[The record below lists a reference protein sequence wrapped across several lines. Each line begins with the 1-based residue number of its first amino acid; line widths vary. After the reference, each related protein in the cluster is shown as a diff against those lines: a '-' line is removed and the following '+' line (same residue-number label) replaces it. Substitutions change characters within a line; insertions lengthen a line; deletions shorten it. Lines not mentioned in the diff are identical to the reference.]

1 MSVQTPPSETRST
14 PGSQFDQYVEQQLE
28 STRQQVKLTE
38 LSAGLL
44 TLGLWTLGFLLAG
57 ILVDSWLIQ
66 FGTAARFAAFLLL
79 AAGAVW
85 IAWSQVLV
93 LFVRRIHRL
102 YAARMIEESSD
113 NFHNSLVNYLQVKED
128 GPAGKEAVVHAI
140 SQRAARDLSRI
151 SATEKVDRSR
161 AIKLGFG
168 FVGLV
173 AALVAYTL
181 LSPKSPW
188 PSIARILNPV
198 SSISAPSIAEITKV
212 SPGNTDVFFGQ
223 KLLVT
228 AEIRGR
234 HDPDEVK
241 LVYSTADGQHAEVP
255 VAMLRSGTT
264 NSYQLELST
273 TPTGIDGPLTY
284 YVTAN
289 DGRSDTYS
297 VSVKPNPAITV
308 EKIEVISPSYTRLP
322 PRMLTGQVEI
332 EGIEGSQV
340 KLTATANM
348 PIQVAWVEL
357 LRQKTRGRET
367 TYDVV
372 RTIELRNLDQPSLES
387 SGTTS
392 KIHHAAGGE
401 FTLNLDANRTGQLYS
416 HYQVLFRTVEG
427 QRNQLVNVQPLRVT
441 PDLPPEIK
449 IVRPFD
455 REVSV
460 PLNRSLEIELQAEDP
475 DFEISRLELL
485 LDHQGGRLLDEQIQL
500 GDNRKQQR
508 LTGDY
513 RFDPRKLKLS
523 VGDVVIF
530 HARASDNRVAPLSG
544 QPEPNVARTENYT
557 IKIAEPLENEV
568 AQKDPE
574 SGNKQ
579 SESGQQANQSAQ
591 AENQSE
597 KSEAAENQANQQ
609 AANQPEK
616 NPENKSGENSAGQ
629 AESAMNEANP
639 GQSKEDQAK
648 SSEGAQQPPESGKQ
662 SSEQNQPPEKN
673 EPSPADQQ
681 KSDQQQADQQQA
693 DQQEKSESAGE
704 EQKSESSGDSQSG
717 EQSKQSSGAGGQ
729 KAQQSSGNQSSKS
742 DQPQDGNEGEQ
753 SGEAQA
759 RPDAAEKQMGKQGAD
774 SKSAAQNSSK
784 SGSPNQNSE
793 KQNPENQSANPEN
806 SQQQPAGRNS
816 DDQNAGS
823 GKQSSGKQSGA
834 QSAGGQ
840 KSDGGQQGEANQPQ
854 AGEPQ
859 SGEQSNS
866 SGSDQ
871 QQGDSKGDKGAQSGQ
886 SSSGQSSSGKS
897 KPERSGENNSG
908 QSEAGD
914 SQGEESS
921 NPSEPLDRST
931 SDAERFQRLQ
941 ERMSRQQ
948 QSEKD
953 AQSQSGSGE
962 SAEEKQSP
970 AGGEKSSGKQ
980 QPGEN
985 DSQQGEKGN
994 ASGGEQASGQ
1004 KPQEK
1009 NPSASGQSPK
1019 KDGEQS
1025 KSGSGRDNSGKQSEG
1040 DQQSGERSS
1049 QQNPEKPQSEKG
1061 SGETD
1066 SNQKA
1071 SDQEPKQGSGEQ
1083 AAGEQGSEKSGA
1095 GKSGEKQSGS
1105 GSESQKQGEEANG
1118 SGQSGQQSGEAGEP
1132 GKSSQSSGQSGKQSE
1147 AESKQGGNDSQSGAG
1162 KSGQGSDSKQGSG
1175 QPGKSGSSGQSAAG
1189 ESSGASGSSGNAAGS
1204 DNATGSNQE
1213 ISRRNDQPK
1222 AQRSPGGQT
1231 SASSAGAGSNESPTG
1246 NYGDSPS
1253 EPEGNLEYS
1262 RKATDLV
1269 LEDLRN
1275 QANNPDPE
1283 LLKEMNW
1290 TEQDLK
1296 DFIARWDAMK
1306 QKAGNGT
1313 PQERKRYEDAVS
1325 SLGLRPESVRR
1336 NVIQSR
1342 RDQLNK
1348 LSEDGAVNRPPANLA
1363 NEFNSFLKNRN
1374 RVQKDK

>member
-66 FGTAARFAAFLLL
+66 FGTAARIAAFLLL

-322 PRMLTGQVEI
+322 PRILTGQVEI

-427 QRNQLVNVQPLRVT
+427 QRSQLVNVQPLRVT

-508 LTGDY
+508 LNGDY

-568 AQKDPE
+568 AQKEPE

-886 SSSGQSSSGKS
+886 SSSGKS

-980 QPGEN
+980 QPGEK

-1025 KSGSGRDNSGKQSEG
+1025 KSGSGRDNSGKLSEG
-1040 DQQSGERSS
+1040 DQQSGERTS

-1118 SGQSGQQSGEAGEP
+1118 SGQSGQESGEAGEP

-1162 KSGQGSDSKQGSG
+1162 KSGQGSDSKQGGG

-1231 SASSAGAGSNESPTG
+1231 NPSSAGVGSNESPAA
-1246 NYGDSPS
+1246 NYEDSS
-1253 EPEGNLEYS
+1253 GEPEGNLEYS

>member
-1 MSVQTPPSETRST
+1 MSVQTPPSETRS

-44 TLGLWTLGFLLAG
+44 TLGLWTLGFLLVG

-66 FGTAARFAAFLLL
+66 FGTAARIASFLLL
-79 AAGAVW
+79 AAGALW
-85 IAWSQVLV
+85 IAWSQVIV
-93 LFVRRIHRL
+93 LFLRRIHRL

-198 SSISAPSIAEITKV
+198 SSISAPSIAEVTKV
-212 SPGNTDVFFGQ
+212 TPGNTDVFFGQ

-241 LVYSTADGQHAEVP
+241 LVYSTADGQHVEVP
-255 VAMLRSGTT
+255 VAMLKSGTT

-308 EKIEVISPSYTRLP
+308 EKVEVISPSYTRLP
-322 PRMLTGQVEI
+322 PRTLTGQVEI

-372 RTIELRNLDQPSLES
+372 KTIELRNLAADSSDS

-392 KIHHAAGGE
+392 ELRHAAAGE
-401 FTLNLDANRTGQLYS
+401 FTLNLDANRTGQIYS

-500 GDNRKQQR
+500 GENRKQQR
-508 LTGDY
+508 LTGNY

-544 QPEPNVARTENYT
+544 QAEPNVGRTENYS
-557 IKIAEPLENEV
+557 IKITESLETEV
-568 AQKDPE
+568 AEKEPE
-574 SGNKQ
+574 SGDKK
-579 SESGQQANQSAQ
+579 SASGQQANQSAQ

-597 KSEAAENQANQQ
+597 KSEADGNQENQQ

-616 NPENKSGENSAGQ
+616 NTENKSGENSAGQ

-639 GQSKEDQAK
+639 GQSNEDQAK
-648 SSEGAQQPPESGKQ
+648 SEEAAQQSPESGKQ
-662 SSEQNQPPEKN
+662 SAEQNQPQPN
-673 EPSPADQQ
+673 SEPSPTDQQ
-681 KSDQQQADQQQA
+681 KPDQQQADK
-693 DQQEKSESAGE
+693 QEKSEAAGE
-704 EQKSESSGDSQSG
+704 EQKSESSGDAQSG
-717 EQSKQSSGAGGQ
+717 EQAKQSSGSGGQ
-729 KAQQSSGNQSSKS
+729 KAQQSSGDQSSKS
-742 DQPQDGNEGEQ
+742 DQPQDGNKGEQ

-759 RPDAAEKQMGKQGAD
+759 RPDAAEKQTGKQGAD

-784 SGSPNQNSE
+784 SGNPNQGSG
-793 KQNPENQSANPEN
+793 KQNPENEQANPDN
-806 SQQQPAGRNS
+806 SQQQPAGSNS
-816 DDQNAGS
+816 QDQNAGS

-886 SSSGQSSSGKS
+886 SSSGKS
-897 KPERSGENNSG
+897 KPDQSGENNSG

-921 NPSEPLDRST
+921 NPSEPLDRSA

-941 ERMSRQQ
+941 ERMNRQK

-962 SAEEKQSP
+962 SAEEKQSS
-970 AGGEKSSGKQ
+970 AGGEKSASSEQSGEK
-980 QPGEN
+980 
-985 DSQQGEKGN
+985 DSQQGEKAN
-994 ASGGEQASGQ
+994 PSGGEQDSGQ
-1004 KPQEK
+1004 QPQEN
-1009 NPSASGQSPK
+1009 NPSAAGQSAK

-1025 KSGSGRDNSGKQSEG
+1025 KSGSGRDNSGKQSDGER
-1040 DQQSGERSS
+1040 QSGEQTSRKDPN
-1049 QQNPEKPQSEKG
+1049 QAMSEKG
-1061 SGETD
+1061 SGE
-1066 SNQKA
+1066 SNSDQKA
-1071 SDQEPKQGSGEQ
+1071 SEQESKQGSGEQ

-1095 GKSGEKQSGS
+1095 GESGDKQSGA
-1105 GSESQKQGEEANG
+1105 GSQSQKQGEEAKG
-1118 SGQSGQQSGEAGEP
+1118 SGESGEQSGKAGESGKSGQSSE
-1132 GKSSQSSGQSGKQSE
+1132 QSGKESG
-1147 AESKQGGNDSQSGAG
+1147 ADSKQGGDDSQGGSG

-1204 DNATGSNQE
+1204 DNASGNNQE
-1213 ISRRNDQPK
+1213 ISRRSDQPK
-1222 AQRSPGGQT
+1222 AQRSPGGEAN
-1231 SASSAGAGSNESPTG
+1231 ASKTGVGSNEAPAA
-1246 NYGDSPS
+1246 NYEDSPS
-1253 EPEGNLEYS
+1253 DPEGNLDYS

-1296 DFIARWDAMK
+1296 DFITRWDAMK

-1313 PQERKRYEDAVS
+1313 AQERKRYEDAVR

>member
-1 MSVQTPPSETRST
+1 MSVQTPPSETRS

-44 TLGLWTLGFLLAG
+44 TLGLWTLGFLLVG

-66 FGTAARFAAFLLL
+66 FGTAARIAAFLLL
-79 AAGAVW
+79 AAGGLW

-93 LFVRRIHRL
+93 LFLRRIHRL

-198 SSISAPSIAEITKV
+198 SSISAPSIADVTKV
-212 SPGNTDVFFGQ
+212 TPGNTDVFFGQ

-228 AEIRGR
+228 AEIHGR

-241 LVYSTADGQHAEVP
+241 LVYSTNDGQHVEVP

-284 YVTAN
+284 YVMAN

-308 EKIEVISPSYTRLP
+308 EKVEVISPSYTRLP
-322 PRMLTGQVEI
+322 PRTLTGQVEI
-332 EGIEGSQV
+332 EGLEGSKV

-372 RTIELRNLDQPSLES
+372 RTIELRNLDQPAPES
-387 SGTTS
+387 SGTRS
-392 KIHHAAGGE
+392 ELRHAATGE

-500 GDNRKQQR
+500 GESRKQQR
-508 LTGDY
+508 LTGNY

-544 QPEPNVARTENYT
+544 QAEPNVARTENYSL
-557 IKIAEPLENEV
+557 KIAEPLETEV
-568 AQKDPE
+568 AEKEPEIGNQK
-574 SGNKQ
+574 

-597 KSEAAENQANQQ
+597 KSEAAGNQENQQ
-609 AANQPEK
+609 AANQPGK
-616 NPENKSGENSAGQ
+616 NTENKSSENSAGQ
-629 AESAMNEANP
+629 GESAMNEANR
-639 GQSKEDQAK
+639 GQSNEDQAK

-662 SSEQNQPPEKN
+662 SAEQNQPPKNN

-681 KSDQQQADQQQA
+681 KPDQQQAEK
-693 DQQEKSESAGE
+693 QEKSESAGE
-704 EQKSESSGDSQSG
+704 EQKSESSGDAQSG

-729 KAQQSSGNQSSKS
+729 KAQQSSGDQSSKS
-742 DQPQDGNEGEQ
+742 DQPEDGNKGEQ

-774 SKSAAQNSSK
+774 SNSAAQNSSK
-784 SGSPNQNSE
+784 SGNPNQNSG
-793 KQNPENQSANPEN
+793 KQNPENQQANQEN

-816 DDQNAGS
+816 ENQNADS
-823 GKQSSGKQSGA
+823 GKQSSGKQSGS

-840 KSDGGQQGEANQPQ
+840 KSDGGQQGEPNQPQ
-854 AGEPQ
+854 AGESQ

-866 SGSDQ
+866 GGSAQRQD
-871 QQGDSKGDKGAQSGQ
+871 DSKSNQGAQSGQ
-886 SSSGQSSSGKS
+886 SSSGES
-897 KPERSGENNSG
+897 KTEQSGENNSG
-908 QSEAGD
+908 RSGASD
-914 SQGEESS
+914 SQGEDSS
-921 NPSEPLDRST
+921 NSSEPLDRSA

-941 ERMSRQQ
+941 ERMNRQQ
-948 QSEKD
+948 QSEQD

-970 AGGEKSSGKQ
+970 TGGEKSSGNR
-980 QPGEN
+980 QPGQK
-985 DSQQGEKGN
+985 DSQQGEKAN
-994 ASGGEQASGQ
+994 PSDGEQASGQ

-1009 NPSASGQSPK
+1009 NPSTAGQSSG

-1025 KSGSGRDNSGKQSEG
+1025 KSDSVRDNSGKQSDGER
-1040 DQQSGERSS
+1040 QSGERSS
-1049 QQNPEKPQSEKG
+1049 QQNPDQSQSEKG

-1066 SNQKA
+1066 SNQKT
-1071 SDQEPKQGSGEQ
+1071 SDQEPKQGYSKQ

-1095 GKSGEKQSGS
+1095 GKSGDKQSGS
-1105 GSESQKQGEEANG
+1105 GSESQKQGEEANDSG
-1118 SGQSGQQSGEAGEP
+1118 ESGQKSGEAGNS
-1132 GKSSQSSGQSGKQSE
+1132 GKSGQSSEQSGKE
-1147 AESKQGGNDSQSGAG
+1147 LGADSKQGGNDSQSSAG
-1162 KSGQGSDSKQGSG
+1162 KNGQGSDSKQGSS

-1189 ESSGASGSSGNAAGS
+1189 ESSGASGSSGNATGS
-1204 DNATGSNQE
+1204 DNASGNNQE

-1222 AQRSPGGQT
+1222 TQRSPGGQPNP
-1231 SASSAGAGSNESPTG
+1231 SSVGAGSNESPTS
-1246 NYGDSPS
+1246 NYEDSPGD
-1253 EPEGNLEYS
+1253 PEGNLEYS

-1269 LEDLRN
+1269 LEELRN

-1313 PQERKRYEDAVS
+1313 PQERKRYEDAVR

>member
-14 PGSQFDQYVEQQLE
+14 AGSQFDQYVEQQLE

-66 FGTAARFAAFLLL
+66 FGTAARIAAFLLL
-79 AAGAVW
+79 AAGAAW

-198 SSISAPSIAEITKV
+198 SSISAPSITEITKV

-289 DGRSDTYS
+289 DGRSDIYS

-322 PRMLTGQVEI
+322 PRTLTGQVEI

-372 RTIELRNLDQPSLES
+372 RTIELRNLDQPSPES

-544 QPEPNVARTENYT
+544 QPEPNVARTENYS

-568 AQKDPE
+568 AEKELE
-574 SGNKQ
+574 SGDKQ

-609 AANQPEK
+609 AANLPEK
-616 NPENKSGENSAGQ
+616 NPENKSGENSADQ

-673 EPSPADQQ
+673 EPSPAEQQ
-681 KSDQQQADQQQA
+681 KPDQQQA

-784 SGSPNQNSE
+784 SGNPNQNSE

-871 QQGDSKGDKGAQSGQ
+871 QQGDSKGEKGAQ
-886 SSSGQSSSGKS
+886 SGQSSSGKS

-921 NPSEPLDRST
+921 NPSEPLDRSA

-941 ERMSRQQ
+941 ERMNRQQ
-948 QSEKD
+948 QSDKD

-970 AGGEKSSGKQ
+970 AGAEKSSSNEQ
-980 QPGEN
+980 SGEK
-985 DSQQGEKGN
+985 DSQQGEKAN
-994 ASGGEQASGQ
+994 PSGGEQASGQ

-1049 QQNPEKPQSEKG
+1049 QQNPDRAQSEKG

-1118 SGQSGQQSGEAGEP
+1118 SGQSGQQSGEAGESD
-1132 GKSSQSSGQSGKQSE
+1132 KSSQSSEQSGKQSE
-1147 AESKQGGNDSQSGAG
+1147 AESKQGGNDSQSGAR

-1175 QPGKSGSSGQSAAG
+1175 QSGKSGSSGQSAAG

-1204 DNATGSNQE
+1204 DNAVGSNQE

-1231 SASSAGAGSNESPTG
+1231 NASNAGVGSNESPTA
-1246 NYGDSPS
+1246 NYEDSPS

>member
-1 MSVQTPPSETRST
+1 MSVQTPPSDTRS
-14 PGSQFDQYVEQQLE
+14 PGSQFDQYVELQLE

-44 TLGLWTLGFLLAG
+44 TLGLWTLGFLLLG

-66 FGTAARFAAFLLL
+66 FGTAARIGAFLLL
-79 AAGAVW
+79 GAGALW

-93 LFVRRIHRL
+93 LFLRRIHRL
-102 YAARMIEESSD
+102 YAARMIEEGSD

-140 SQRAARDLSRI
+140 SQRAARDLSQI
-151 SATEKVDRSR
+151 SAAEKVDRSR

-173 AALVAYTL
+173 AALVTYTL

-198 SSISAPSIAEITKV
+198 SSISAPSIAEVTKV
-212 SPGNTDVFFGQ
+212 TPGNTDVFFGQ

-241 LVYSTADGQHAEVP
+241 LVYSTADGQHVEVP

-297 VSVKPNPAITV
+297 VNVKPNPAITV
-308 EKIEVISPSYTRLP
+308 EKIEVLSPSYTRLP
-322 PRMLTGQVEI
+322 PRTLTGQVEI

-372 RTIELRNLDQPSLES
+372 KTIELRNLAAASSDS
-387 SGTTS
+387 SGSTS
-392 KIHHAAGGE
+392 KLRHAAAGE
-401 FTLNLDANRTGQLYS
+401 FTLNLDANRTSQVYS

-500 GDNRKQQR
+500 GENRKQQR
-508 LTGDY
+508 LTGNY

-544 QPEPNVARTENYT
+544 QAEPNVARTENYS
-557 IKIAEPLENEV
+557 IKITESLETEV
-568 AQKDPE
+568 AEKDPE
-574 SGNKQ
+574 SGDKQ

-597 KSEAAENQANQQ
+597 KSETAGNQENQQ

-616 NPENKSGENSAGQ
+616 NTENKSGENSAGQ
-629 AESAMNEANP
+629 TESAMNEANP
-639 GQSKEDQAK
+639 GQSNEDQAK
-648 SSEGAQQPPESGKQ
+648 SEEGAQQTPESGKQ
-662 SSEQNQPPEKN
+662 SAEQNQPQPN
-673 EPSPADQQ
+673 SEPSPADQQ
-681 KSDQQQADQQQA
+681 KPDQQQADK
-693 DQQEKSESAGE
+693 QEKSEAAGE
-704 EQKSESSGDSQSG
+704 EQKSESSGDAQSG
-717 EQSKQSSGAGGQ
+717 EQSKQSSGSAGQ
-729 KAQQSSGNQSSKS
+729 KAQQSSGDQSSKT
-742 DQPQDGNEGEQ
+742 DQPQDGNKGEQ

-759 RPDAAEKQMGKQGAD
+759 RPDAAEKQTGKQGAD

-784 SGSPNQNSE
+784 SGNQNQGSG
-793 KQNPENQSANPEN
+793 KQNPENEQANPDN
-806 SQQQPAGRNS
+806 SQQQTAGSNS
-816 DDQNAGS
+816 QDQNAGS

-866 SGSDQ
+866 SSNDQ

-886 SSSGQSSSGKS
+886 SSSGKS
-897 KPERSGENNSG
+897 KPNQSGENNSG

-921 NPSEPLDRST
+921 NPSEPLDRSA

-941 ERMSRQQ
+941 ERMSRQK
-948 QSEKD
+948 QSDKD
-953 AQSQSGSGE
+953 ARSQSGSGE
-962 SAEEKQSP
+962 PTQEQTPP
-970 AGGEKSSGKQ
+970 AGGEKSASSEQSGEK
-980 QPGEN
+980 
-985 DSQQGEKGN
+985 DSQQGEKAN
-994 ASGGEQASGQ
+994 PSGGEQAPGQ
-1004 KPQEK
+1004 QPQEN
-1009 NPSASGQSPK
+1009 NPSAAGQSAK

-1025 KSGSGRDNSGKQSEG
+1025 KSGSGRDNSGKQTDSER
-1040 DQQSGERSS
+1040 QSGEQTSR
-1049 QQNPEKPQSEKG
+1049 QDPNQTKGEKG
-1061 SGETD
+1061 SGE
-1066 SNQKA
+1066 SNSDQKA
-1071 SDQEPKQGSGEQ
+1071 SEQESKQGSGEP
-1083 AAGEQGSEKSGA
+1083 AAGEQDSEKSGA
-1095 GKSGEKQSGS
+1095 GESGDKQSGA
-1105 GSESQKQGEEANG
+1105 GSQSQKQGEEAKG
-1118 SGQSGQQSGEAGEP
+1118 SGESGEQSGKAGESGKSGQSSE
-1132 GKSSQSSGQSGKQSE
+1132 QSGKESG
-1147 AESKQGGNDSQSGAG
+1147 ADSKQGGDDPQGGSG

-1175 QPGKSGSSGQSAAG
+1175 PSGKSGSSGQSAAG

-1204 DNATGSNQE
+1204 DNASGNNQE
-1213 ISRRNDQPK
+1213 ISRRSDQPK
-1222 AQRSPGGQT
+1222 AQRSPGGEAN
-1231 SASSAGAGSNESPTG
+1231 ASKTGVGSNEAPAA
-1246 NYGDSPS
+1246 NYEDSPS
-1253 EPEGNLEYS
+1253 DPEGNLEYS

-1313 PQERKRYEDAVS
+1313 AQERKRYEDAVR

-1363 NEFNSFLKNRN
+1363 NEFNAFLKNRN
-1374 RVQKDK
+1374 RVQRDK

>member
-1 MSVQTPPSETRST
+1 MSVQTPPSETRS

-57 ILVDSWLIQ
+57 ILIDSWLIQ
-66 FGTAARFAAFLLL
+66 FGTTARIAAFLLL
-79 AAGAVW
+79 AAGVLW

-93 LFVRRIHRL
+93 LFLRRIHRL

-173 AALVAYTL
+173 AALVVYTL

-198 SSISAPSIAEITKV
+198 SSISAPSIAEVTKV
-212 SPGNTDVFFGQ
+212 TPGNTDVFFGQ

-241 LVYSTADGQHAEVP
+241 LVYSTTDGQHVEVP

-284 YVTAN
+284 YVMAN

-308 EKIEVISPSYTRLP
+308 EKVEVISPSYTRLP
-322 PRMLTGQVEI
+322 PRTLTGQVEI

-372 RTIELRNLDQPSLES
+372 RTIELRNLEQPSPES
-387 SGTTS
+387 SGTS
-392 KIHHAAGGE
+392 SELRHAAAGE

-475 DFEISRLELL
+475 DFEISQLELL

-500 GDNRKQQR
+500 GENRKQQR
-508 LTGDY
+508 LTGNY

-544 QPEPNVARTENYT
+544 QAEPNVARTENYS
-557 IKIAEPLENEV
+557 IKIAEPLETEV
-568 AQKDPE
+568 AQKEPE
-574 SGNKQ
+574 SGGKQ

-597 KSEAAENQANQQ
+597 KSEAAGNPENQQ

-616 NPENKSGENSAGQ
+616 NTENKSSENSTGQ

-639 GQSKEDQAK
+639 GQSNEDQAK
-648 SSEGAQQPPESGKQ
+648 SSEGAQQPTESGKQ
-662 SSEQNQPPEKN
+662 SAEQNQTPTNN
-673 EPSPADQQ
+673 EPPPADQQ
-681 KSDQQQADQQQA
+681 KPDQQQADQQQ
-693 DQQEKSESAGE
+693 KSESAGE
-704 EQKSESSGDSQSG
+704 EQKSEPSGDAQSG

-729 KAQQSSGNQSSKS
+729 KAQQSSGDQSSKS
-742 DQPQDGNEGEQ
+742 DQPEDGNKGEQ
-753 SGEAQA
+753 SGETQA

-784 SGSPNQNSE
+784 SGNPNQNSG
-793 KQNPENQSANPEN
+793 KQNPENQQANPEN

-816 DDQNAGS
+816 EDQNAGS

-840 KSDGGQQGEANQPQ
+840 KSDGGQQGEPNQPQ

-866 SGSDQ
+866 GGSGQRQD
-871 QQGDSKGDKGAQSGQ
+871 DSKSNQGAQSGQ
-886 SSSGQSSSGKS
+886 SSSGES
-897 KPERSGENNSG
+897 KPAQSGESNSG
-908 QSEAGD
+908 QSAASD
-914 SQGEESS
+914 SQGEDSS
-921 NPSEPLDRST
+921 NPSEPLDRSA

-941 ERMSRQQ
+941 ERMNRQQ

-962 SAEEKQSP
+962 SANEKQSP
-970 AGGEKSSGKQ
+970 PGDEKSSGNQ
-980 QPGEN
+980 QPGEK
-985 DSQQGEKGN
+985 DSQQGEKAN
-994 ASGGEQASGQ
+994 PSGGEQASGQ

-1009 NPSASGQSPK
+1009 KPSASGQSSG

-1025 KSGSGRDNSGKQSEG
+1025 KSDGRRDNSGKQSDGER
-1040 DQQSGERSS
+1040 QSGERSS
-1049 QQNPEKPQSEKG
+1049 QQNPDQPQGDKG

-1066 SNQKA
+1066 SNQNA
-1071 SDQEPKQGSGEQ
+1071 SDREPKQGSGKQ

-1095 GKSGEKQSGS
+1095 GKSGDKQSGS
-1105 GSESQKQGEEANG
+1105 GSESQKQGEEAND
-1118 SGQSGQQSGEAGEP
+1118 SGQSGQQSSEAGNS
-1132 GKSSQSSGQSGKQSE
+1132 GKSGQSSEQSE
-1147 AESKQGGNDSQSGAG
+1147 KESGADSKQGGNDSQSGAG
-1162 KSGQGSDSKQGSG
+1162 KSGQGSDSKQGGS

-1204 DNATGSNQE
+1204 DNASGNNQE

-1231 SASSAGAGSNESPTG
+1231 NPSSAGAGSNESPTS
-1246 NYGDSPS
+1246 NYEDSPGD
-1253 EPEGNLEYS
+1253 PEGNLEYS

-1296 DFIARWDAMK
+1296 DFITRWDAMK

-1313 PQERKRYEDAVS
+1313 PQERKRYEDAVR

>member
-1 MSVQTPPSETRST
+1 MSVQTPPSETRS

-57 ILVDSWLIQ
+57 ILIDSWLIQ
-66 FGTAARFAAFLLL
+66 FGTTARIAAFLLL
-79 AAGAVW
+79 AAGVLW

-93 LFVRRIHRL
+93 LFLRRIHRL

-173 AALVAYTL
+173 AALVVYTL

-198 SSISAPSIAEITKV
+198 SSISAPSIAEVTKV
-212 SPGNTDVFFGQ
+212 TPGNTDVFFGQ

-241 LVYSTADGQHAEVP
+241 LVYSTTDGQHVEVP

-284 YVTAN
+284 YVMAN

-308 EKIEVISPSYTRLP
+308 EKVEVISPSYTRLP
-322 PRMLTGQVEI
+322 PRTLTGQVEI

-372 RTIELRNLDQPSLES
+372 RTIELRNLEQPSPES
-387 SGTTS
+387 SGTS
-392 KIHHAAGGE
+392 SELRHAAAGE

-475 DFEISRLELL
+475 DFEISQLELL

-500 GDNRKQQR
+500 GENRKQQR
-508 LTGDY
+508 LTGNY

-544 QPEPNVARTENYT
+544 QAEPNVARTENYS
-557 IKIAEPLENEV
+557 IKIAEPLETEV
-568 AQKDPE
+568 AQKEPE
-574 SGNKQ
+574 SGGKQ

-597 KSEAAENQANQQ
+597 KSEAAGNPENQQ

-616 NPENKSGENSAGQ
+616 NTENKSSENSTGQ

-639 GQSKEDQAK
+639 GQSNEDQAK
-648 SSEGAQQPPESGKQ
+648 SSEGAQQPTESGKQ
-662 SSEQNQPPEKN
+662 SAEQNQTPTNN
-673 EPSPADQQ
+673 EPPPADQQ
-681 KSDQQQADQQQA
+681 KPDQQQADQQQ
-693 DQQEKSESAGE
+693 KSESAGE
-704 EQKSESSGDSQSG
+704 EQKSEPSGDAQSG

-729 KAQQSSGNQSSKS
+729 KAQQSSGDQSSKS
-742 DQPQDGNEGEQ
+742 DQPEDGNKGEQ
-753 SGEAQA
+753 SGETQA

-784 SGSPNQNSE
+784 SGNPNQNSG
-793 KQNPENQSANPEN
+793 KQNPENQQANPEN

-816 DDQNAGS
+816 EDQNAGS

-840 KSDGGQQGEANQPQ
+840 KSDGGQQGEPNQPQ

-866 SGSDQ
+866 GGSGQRQD
-871 QQGDSKGDKGAQSGQ
+871 DSKSNQGAQSGQ
-886 SSSGQSSSGKS
+886 SSSGES
-897 KPERSGENNSG
+897 KPAQSGESNSG
-908 QSEAGD
+908 QSAASD
-914 SQGEESS
+914 SQGEDSS
-921 NPSEPLDRST
+921 NPSEPLDRSA

-941 ERMSRQQ
+941 ERMNRQQ

-962 SAEEKQSP
+962 SANEKQSP
-970 AGGEKSSGKQ
+970 PGDEKSSGNQ
-980 QPGEN
+980 QPGEK
-985 DSQQGEKGN
+985 DSQQGEKAN
-994 ASGGEQASGQ
+994 PSGGEQASGQ

-1009 NPSASGQSPK
+1009 KPSASGQSSG

-1025 KSGSGRDNSGKQSEG
+1025 KSDGRRDNSGKQSDGER
-1040 DQQSGERSS
+1040 QSGERSS
-1049 QQNPEKPQSEKG
+1049 QQNPDQPQGDKG

-1066 SNQKA
+1066 SNQNA
-1071 SDQEPKQGSGEQ
+1071 SDREPKQGSGKQ

-1095 GKSGEKQSGS
+1095 GKSGDKQSGS
-1105 GSESQKQGEEANG
+1105 GSESQKQGEEAND
-1118 SGQSGQQSGEAGEP
+1118 SGQSGQQSSEAGNS
-1132 GKSSQSSGQSGKQSE
+1132 GKSGQSSEQSE
-1147 AESKQGGNDSQSGAG
+1147 KESGADSKQGSNDSQSGAG
-1162 KSGQGSDSKQGSG
+1162 KSGQGSDSKQGGS

-1204 DNATGSNQE
+1204 DNASGNNQE

-1231 SASSAGAGSNESPTG
+1231 NPSSAGAGSNESPTS
-1246 NYGDSPS
+1246 NYEDSPGD
-1253 EPEGNLEYS
+1253 PEGNLEYS

-1296 DFIARWDAMK
+1296 DFITRWDAMK

-1313 PQERKRYEDAVS
+1313 PQERKRYEDAVR